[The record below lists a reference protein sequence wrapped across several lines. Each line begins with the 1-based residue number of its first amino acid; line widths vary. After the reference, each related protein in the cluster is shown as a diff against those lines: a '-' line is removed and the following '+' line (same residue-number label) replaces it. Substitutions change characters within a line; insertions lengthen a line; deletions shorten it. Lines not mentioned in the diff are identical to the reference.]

1 MHVSL
6 PAAYLWRTACSVSIS
21 SNCGKRMMKK
31 KTKML
36 PKDPNLSLAAHWC
49 FPPCR
54 ASKAFLLFA
63 VFFLK
68 FCLSTSMLKA
78 LLGATFACHYLKS
91 LWGNIP
97 HICNENAN
105 FPWGVAASLGAAHAG
120 QCTECKAHLLL
131 EWSSA
136 CKCPCDSVV
145 VSSCSHSLHCR
156 NGWSDWLEERVP
168 LDLYQNQSH
177 TRCHSSPRCLETTS
191 CQKRENP
198 PGSTLSF
205 SNHQKTP
212 RTFVRP
218 FEGLNLSCQMCKA
231 VFLTGRALQE
241 ESLCKPLHPGRSLQL
256 PQSQR
261 LSEEV
266 HSLHFVISK
275 ACGAPHFADL
285 STCWKKKWRPQTTK
299 TCNKQGIYTLPI
311 GSEKGNTK
319 QSITAWHFMKTS
331 NIKTGF
337 SLGYT
342 MTYLVLGPATR
353 SRLCTV
359 ASEQCCLLLLRLQ
372 GQWLLQ
378 CRCSTGALCSRRGRG
393 QSKKCAEFSAWRNMR
408 AKPQLKFCK
417 LFGILMM
424 CY

>member
-1 MHVSL
+1 
-6 PAAYLWRTACSVSIS
+6 
-21 SNCGKRMMKK
+21 
-31 KTKML
+31 ML
-36 PKDPNLSLAAHWC
+36 SKHPNLSLAAHWC

-68 FCLSTSMLKA
+68 SCLSTSMLKA
-78 LLGATFACHYLKS
+78 LPGATFACHYLKS

-105 FPWGVAASLGAAHAG
+105 FPWGVAASLGVAHAG

-131 EWSSA
+131 EWWFV
-136 CKCPCDSVV
+136 CKCPCYSAV

-168 LDLYQNQSH
+168 LGPYQNQSH

-191 CQKRENP
+191 CQRRENP

-218 FEGLNLSCQMCKA
+218 FEGLNLSCQMCKV

-241 ESLCKPLHPGRSLQL
+241 ESLCKPPHPGRSLQL

-261 LSEEV
+261 LFEEL
-266 HSLHFVISK
+266 HSLYFDGISEL
-275 ACGAPHFADL
+275 CGAPHFADL
-285 STCWKKKWRPQTTK
+285 STFWKNDGGHEQPKSAISKEYFANRLKKS
-299 TCNKQGIYTLPI
+299 NY
-311 GSEKGNTK
+311 K
-319 QSITAWHFMKTS
+319 QSITAWHCMKSS
-331 NIKTGF
+331 NIKPGF
-337 SLGYT
+337 SLTPWHIWCRGLQTEAGFALWQASSAVFCFRYCKDSGCCSVGVVPVHSAPEGGEASPES
-342 MTYLVLGPATR
+342 LQSSVLGATCVLTPR
-353 SRLCTV
+353 
-359 ASEQCCLLLLRLQ
+359 
-372 GQWLLQ
+372 
-378 CRCSTGALCSRRGRG
+378 
-393 QSKKCAEFSAWRNMR
+393 
-408 AKPQLKFCK
+408 
-417 LFGILMM
+417 
-424 CY
+424 